1 MQQQL
6 KPEMQEFAIRLMAH
20 LVVPTFVLDADGRV
34 IIWNRACERLTGVA
48 ATEVVGT
55 REHWRAFYTDHRPCL
70 ADLLVEGRIDEIPTF
85 YADSDTLTTLEHG
98 VHAAN
103 WCVMPRINK
112 ELYIAIDVGPIYGD
126 DGRLLAVVETL
137 RDMTDH
143 KRAQTALEALAARDG
158 LTGLVNRRSFDD
170 ILLREWQRARRDRRP
185 LALIMIDVD
194 QFKDYNDTYG
204 HPQGDECLRQVA
216 TVLQSA
222 LFRPGDMAARY
233 GGEEFVVLLPA
244 ADDAGAMLVAERIKE
259 HFARLALPHPA
270 STHGRVSVSMGIA
283 ATEPDGKHEPSALL
297 AAADAAL
304 YQAKHAGRNRFAI
317 APGVE

>member
-1 MQQQL
+1 MQQI

-20 LVVPTFVLDADGRV
+20 LVVPTFVLDTDSRV
-34 IIWNRACERLTGVA
+34 ILWNHACERLTGVTA
-48 ATEVVGT
+48 AEVIGT
-55 REHWRAFYTDHRPCL
+55 REHWRAFYDAPRPCL
-70 ADLLVEGRIDEIPTF
+70 ADLLVEGRAAETPLF
-85 YADSDTLTTLEHG
+85 YPESEEVTSLEQG

-103 WCVMPRINK
+103 WCVMPRIGK
-112 ELYIAIDVGPIYGD
+112 ELYIAIDAGPIYGD

-143 KRAQTALEALAARDG
+143 KRAQMALEALAARDG

-194 QFKDYNDTYG
+194 QFKRYNDTYG

-222 LFRPGDMAARY
+222 LFRPGDIAARY

-244 ADDAGAMLVAERIKE
+244 ADADGAALVAKRIEE
-259 HFARLALPHPA
+259 HLTRLALPHPA

-283 ATEPDGKHEPSALL
+283 AIEPDGKREPAVLL

-304 YQAKHAGRNRFAI
+304 YRAKHAGRNRFAI